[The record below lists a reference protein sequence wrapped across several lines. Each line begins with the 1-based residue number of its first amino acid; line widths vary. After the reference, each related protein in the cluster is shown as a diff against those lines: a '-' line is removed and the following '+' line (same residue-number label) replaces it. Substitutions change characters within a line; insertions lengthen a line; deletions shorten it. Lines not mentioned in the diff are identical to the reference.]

1 MYIFT
6 LLVELR
12 LTNKKLKQKI
22 IKKKKG
28 TDGEITQFMIKAN
41 YLD

>member
-1 MYIFT
+1 MTSETHVHIHAISR
-6 LLVELR
+6 VEAY
-12 LTNKKLKQKI
+12 KK
-22 IKKKKG
+22 KKKKG